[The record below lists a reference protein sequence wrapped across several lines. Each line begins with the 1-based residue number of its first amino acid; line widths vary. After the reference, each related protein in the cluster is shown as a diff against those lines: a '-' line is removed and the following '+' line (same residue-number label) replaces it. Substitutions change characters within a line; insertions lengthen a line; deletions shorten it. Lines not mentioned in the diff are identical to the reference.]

1 MVGHDAVSITTAV
14 HRASVGVISNLHWF
28 FVKIS
33 GSPALLKQVK
43 TIPQLVLPAEP
54 NRRTSPEVLIVE
66 GAASRGSFVRQSRIC
81 DCVEMPMSLR
91 LLGRKHDSKKKKDK
105 DEDALKLIHGN
116 LHRFQ
121 TDDNYSAFSS
131 NRVEKLINSKN
142 LPALK
147 ALGRFEG
154 GLRTNLKSG
163 LSLDEIVLD
172 GAVRSEGATSG
183 ADKNTATF
191 QPSALER
198 STTARTGPVA
208 YSDSFNNRLRV
219 FKDNPKLESNSKLP
233 LGPKFVVKF
242 DRNEGA
248 WVDWV
253 EYAIILAIVSKVGAR
268 NDWQKERIF
277 VSLNKKVLFDAF
289 AD

>member
-14 HRASVGVISNLHWF
+14 RRASVGVISNLHWF

-66 GAASRGSFVRQSRIC
+66 GAASRGSFVGQSRIS
-81 DCVEMPMSLR
+81 DCVEMPVSLR
-91 LLGRKHDSKKKKDK
+91 LLGRKHYSKKKKDK

-121 TDDNYSAFSS
+121 ADDNYSAFSS

-142 LPALK
+142 LPAL
-147 ALGRFEG
+147 GRFEG
-154 GLRTNLKSG
+154 GLRTNLKAG

-183 ADKNTATF
+183 ADKNTATI

-198 STTARTGPVA
+198 STTARTGPVT

-219 FKDNPKLESNSKLP
+219 FKDNPKLESNSKPP

-242 DRNEGA
+242 DPNEGA
-248 WVDWV
+248 SVDWV

-277 VSLNKKVLFDAF
+277 VSLNKKVLFEAF
-289 AD
+289 ADSC